1 MSADRSMCMHAL
13 WDEPA
18 VLTYTANVSLQWEH
32 MYMFYCSLHQCT
44 VPMYSS
50 MYCTY
55 VLIRVLYLCTHPCT
69 VPMYSSVYCTYVLIH
84 VLYLCTHP
92 CTVPMYSSM
101 YCTYVHSYHTG
112 KKWRIARRLALF
124 DLLAF
129 STNSLPNSPDCFEP
143 DPKGLLTSFVRLFCS
158 ICLDV
163 VHAVPVVAV
172 RIAPALKVV
181 FCVRTVSR
189 TG

>member
-101 YCTYVHSYHTG
+101 YCTYVLIHVLYLCTHPCT
-112 KKWRIARRLALF
+112 
-124 DLLAF
+124 
-129 STNSLPNSPDCFEP
+129 
-143 DPKGLLTSFVRLFCS
+143 
-158 ICLDV
+158 
-163 VHAVPVVAV
+163 VPMYVLIHVLYLCTHPCTV
-172 RIAPALKVV
+172 LQV
-181 FCVRTVSR
+181 CTVSSSHFNFR
-189 TG
+189 TIIEHLHLFLNVI